1 MSNDEQIELSNKR
14 KVLSMLS
21 NSQSKPVQ
29 SNIKSFFD
37 NSKNNKA
44 SKNTASQPTTLENQ
58 PQNNAL
64 NKPNNQNLNSL
75 EQSLKNAL
83 KEAIDENETVGTHL
97 IHFFNTKIMN

>member
-37 NSKNNKA
+37 NSKNNKS
-44 SKNTASQPTTLENQ
+44 SKNTTPQPTPLENQ
-58 PQNNAL
+58 SQNNAS
-64 NKPNNQNLNSL
+64 NKNLNSIEL
-75 EQSLKNAL
+75 SLKNAL
-83 KEAIDENETVGTHL
+83 KEAVEENETVEL
-97 IHFFNTKIMN
+97 IFNKNFFKIILYYYK